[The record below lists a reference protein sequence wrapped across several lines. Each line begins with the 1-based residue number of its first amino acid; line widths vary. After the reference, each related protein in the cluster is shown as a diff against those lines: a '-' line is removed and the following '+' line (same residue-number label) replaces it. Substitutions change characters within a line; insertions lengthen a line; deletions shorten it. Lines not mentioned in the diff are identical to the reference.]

1 MLAEQFVLGARNI
14 ERASHVGL
22 SHGYRCDQSAVG
34 TTNGAGG
41 RNVQILVLAADETVV
56 HALPGFW
63 HAADLLPEL
72 RLGLDLFRLYLDDDR
87 PVAARDAMFQ
97 ALHRS
102 HVRRFGEAA
111 ASRGAWQSF
120 DGWHER
126 MRADFAA
133 RDTSVPGPGGEPA
146 LKDIPQ
152 LVHDRLLARPFRRL
166 ADFDLESFVDYGR
179 PFYDN
184 NPGTD
189 RSRAFRAAER
199 ANKKREAEQ
208 AKAVA
213 RAKAAEPAK
222 AAATAATAMP
232 AARATAMARAARVP

>member
-1 MLAEQFVLGARNI
+1 MLAGQFVLGARNI
-14 ERASHVGL
+14 ERDAHVGL
-22 SHGYRCDQSAVG
+22 SHGYRWDQSAVG

-72 RLGLDLFRLYLDDDR
+72 RLGLELFRLYVDGDR

-97 ALHRS
+97 ALHRA
-102 HVRRFGEAA
+102 HVRRHGEAA
-111 ASRGAWQSF
+111 AARGAWQSF
-120 DGWHER
+120 DAFHER
-126 MRADFAA
+126 QRADFAA
-133 RDTSVPGPGGEPA
+133 RDTSAPGPDGKPV

-184 NPGTD
+184 NPGSD
-189 RSRAFRAAER
+189 RSREFRAAER
-199 ANKKREAEQ
+199 ANRKRGEA
-208 AKAVA
+208 A
-213 RAKAAEPAK
+213 AKAAQRAKPATV
-222 AAATAATAMP
+222 AAAVSRTA
-232 AARATAMARAARVP
+232 R